1 MWINV
6 TQTPHFLQFD
16 IDPGDLVEVVTK
28 DQTTGVINGTWIFE
42 VTRAAPPDAVGR
54 FLEGTSRGCSVTT
67 LAPALDQLFPQSG
80 QGGGVIHFCAFG
92 HAGCPAT
99 AVGRQVFH
107 VEQFRRRVLDNVNEP
122 WFVKKDR
129 RKEKDKVQDLKDRL
143 LAQKVK
149 SGSASMQELVA
160 FNLAEKLKMKGARRK
175 KRKRKRKDSSE
186 STSGDEPKTKS
197 QKKKKSTGTDSD
209 SSQSLFSGPL
219 PLEGSRNAIVE
230 QATRRPGSLYTDAS
244 LAAASATGARGRG
257 AKETAAYATTG
268 DQWLAYLRTVLTPR
282 YPNGLPEN
290 LKKEL
295 QTLSVS
301 LSHLA
306 RGEVDQLGD
315 TLVQRLK
322 ALELGLDGNEPAGSA
337 IQLVDL
343 HRTGLTSHRELE
355 AAQRH
360 QRSELRLVEQQRR
373 LG

>member
-1 MWINV
+1 ML
-6 TQTPHFLQFD
+6 PSPRL
-16 IDPGDLVEVVTK
+16 
-28 DQTTGVINGTWIFE
+28 
-42 VTRAAPPDAVGR
+42 RPP
-54 FLEGTSRGCSVTT
+54 
-67 LAPALDQLFPQSG
+67 
-80 QGGGVIHFCAFG
+80 
-92 HAGCPAT
+92 
-99 AVGRQVFH
+99 
-107 VEQFRRRVLDNVNEP
+107 EP
-122 WFVKKDR
+122 
-129 RKEKDKVQDLKDRL
+129 
-143 LAQKVK
+143 
-149 SGSASMQELVA
+149 
-160 FNLAEKLKMKGARRK
+160 
-175 KRKRKRKDSSE
+175 
-186 STSGDEPKTKS
+186 
-197 QKKKKSTGTDSD
+197 
-209 SSQSLFSGPL
+209 
-219 PLEGSRNAIVE
+219 
-230 QATRRPGSLYTDAS
+230 
-244 LAAASATGARGRG
+244 RG